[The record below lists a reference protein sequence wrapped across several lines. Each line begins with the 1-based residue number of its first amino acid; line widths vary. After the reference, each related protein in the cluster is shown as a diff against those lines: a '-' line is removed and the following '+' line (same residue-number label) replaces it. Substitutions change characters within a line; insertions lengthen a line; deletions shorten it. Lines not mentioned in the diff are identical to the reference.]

1 MRLGK
6 SGKQN
11 QRRAAIRRR
20 FRIRMWQA
28 SRAWLT
34 KDVADLRENF
44 VGSFRGSIADVF
56 EQMLY
61 FLAFA
66 TDSALS
72 TAFKWHC

>member
-1 MRLGK
+1 LANPASK
-6 SGKQN
+6 ISDALQSV
-11 QRRAAIRRR
+11 ADFASV
-20 FRIRMWQA
+20 MWQA